1 MIDDLYILLT
11 DEGHSLVVEN
21 DDIHSFNGRRGAF
34 SEVRA
39 PYSMLLLLPYGDA
52 FCKRLGNDDAR

>member
-1 MIDDLYILLT
+1 MIDDLYRLLT

-21 DDIHSFNGRRGAF
+21 DDIHSFNDRGAF
-34 SEVRA
+34 SVVGA

-52 FCKRLGNDDAR
+52 FGKRLGNDDAR

>member
-1 MIDDLYILLT
+1 MIDDLYKLLT

-21 DDIHSFNGRRGAF
+21 DDIHSFNDRGAF
-34 SEVRA
+34 SVVGA

-52 FCKRLGNDDAR
+52 FCKRLGNNDAR